1 MARGSDERAA
11 KPKAIRC
18 AIYTRKST
26 EEGLEQDFNSL
37 DAQREACE
45 AYIVSQRHEGWV
57 QHPELYDDGGFS
69 GGNMDRPGL
78 AQLMADVQS
87 GKVDVIVVYK
97 VDRLTR
103 SLADFAKIVEIL
115 DEAEASFVSVTQSF
129 NTTTSMGRLT
139 LNVLLSFAQFEREVT
154 GERIRDKIAASKA
167 KGMWMGGTVSFGY
180 EVQDRKLHIVPDE
193 AATVRHIFNRYLELA
208 SVPALA
214 DELEDAGVRSRK
226 RISRTGRP
234 YGGAILSRG
243 AVYAMLQN
251 RIYVGE
257 TVHKGKVFP
266 GEHKAIIDRDVFERV
281 ERQLESNRVVRKSG
295 AYAASPSLLTG
306 LVYDALGRRMSPD
319 HSHKTKRKYRYYASR
334 QDSREDRVHPKWRVP
349 AIDLE
354 EIVVGRLKVLLI
366 DREAL
371 TDVAGDAADVPE
383 LERVFEDAG
392 TLAEQLL
399 SDVHTDRRAMITH
412 LIKRVTVHR
421 DRIELHVAIDRLVE
435 PGSDGEE
442 AVDISLSIK
451 ARIINGGKQS
461 RIIIPPTEAVQNVRR
476 DESLIKLIAKAY
488 AARKAVEASKTS
500 VNDVAKAEG
509 HDKDYFARLVR
520 LGYLAPDITTAI
532 LEGRQPATLTRIR
545 LARTSNLPIDWSEQR
560 RLLGFE

>member
-1 MARGSDERAA
+1 MARGANERDA
-11 KPKAIRC
+11 KPETIRC

-57 QHPELYDDGGFS
+57 LHPELYDDGGFS

-78 AQLMADVQS
+78 TQLMADVQS

-180 EVQDRKLHIVPDE
+180 EVKDRKLHIVPDE
-193 AATVRHIFNRYLELA
+193 ATTVRHIFNRYLELA

-257 TVHKGKVFP
+257 TVHKGKVYP
-266 GEHKAIIDRDVFERV
+266 GEHEAIIDRDVFETIEQQLERNRV
-281 ERQLESNRVVRKSG
+281 ERMSG
-295 AYAASPSLLTG
+295 AYSASPSLLTG
-306 LVYDALGRRMSPD
+306 LVYDALDRRMSPD
-319 HSHKTKRKYRYYASR
+319 HAHKSKRKYRYYASR
-334 QDSREDRVHPKWRVP
+334 QNSRADCAHPKWRVP

-354 EIVVGRLKVLLI
+354 EIVVGRLKVLLT
-366 DREAL
+366 DRQAL
-371 TDVAGDAADVPE
+371 TEVAGDGADVQE
-383 LERVFEDAG
+383 LERIFEEADAR
-392 TLAEQLL
+392 ADQLL
-399 SDVHTDRRAMITH
+399 SDAHTDRRALITD
-412 LIKRVTVHR
+412 LIKRVTVR
-421 DRIELHVAIDRLVE
+421 QDQIDLQVTTDRLVGRG
-435 PGSDGEE
+435 PDGEE
-442 AVDISLSIK
+442 AADIILSVK

-461 RIIIPPTEAVQNVRR
+461 RIVIPPTEAIQNIRR
-476 DESLIKLIAKAY
+476 DASLIKLVAKAY
-488 AARKAVEASKTS
+488 AARKAVEVSHKS
-500 VNDVAKAEG
+500 VNDVARAEG
-509 HDKDYFARLVR
+509 YDKDYFARLVR
-520 LGYLAPDITTAI
+520 LGYLAPDIITAI
-532 LEGRQPATLTRIR
+532 LDGRQPATLTRIG
-545 LARTSNLPIDWSEQR
+545 LARTSNLPLDWSKQR